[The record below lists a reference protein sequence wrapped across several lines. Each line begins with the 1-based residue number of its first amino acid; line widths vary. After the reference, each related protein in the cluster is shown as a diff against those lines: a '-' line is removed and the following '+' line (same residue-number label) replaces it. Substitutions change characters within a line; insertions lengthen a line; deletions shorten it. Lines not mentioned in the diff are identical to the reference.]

1 MTDVENTRKQHNLQS
16 ASPKQRAI
24 DHGPDFLPDMAPFV
38 ALVRKVRRPLLIQS
52 FLTSI
57 APEQALPRCRTMASK
72 PAVLSPAERDRLF
85 QMVATFDEITRS
97 ELTRCAD
104 LIMMLT
110 DEFGAQAVQSLL
122 DVDVEAEWLDARMD
136 SSSRALYLYLR
147 YAHPAEGTV
156 PDTRFEQAEQLQALN
171 RSWRSD
177 KYSSHFKGPKDV
189 IPCVTEMT
197 VEALKRRILA
207 FYPLLSSEDIQI
219 EHYTP
224 RNLASTGETPSGAV
238 LHVMTAIFNGGR
250 AHFRQV
256 LKGDVIDRVEPA
268 AIDIS
273 YTWDPKE
280 GLLSVY
286 SEDREHRL
294 AFATAFRDEIL
305 ARDGAFQAMPLWA
318 FDLEAFRDGSILERI
333 QKQRIPGISQI
344 VIRALK
350 VAKSEEQA
358 TIDARSGRPL
368 HRQIQSP
375 LTIGRDRHDVR
386 EVYEVARQ
394 AHGITSFL
402 EYDPLK
408 IDMTIHMTARPH
420 RGAHRVPV
428 QITAPNGLTDRCKTE
443 EDRRQ
448 VMAQLSHLGIMRV
461 L

>member
-1 MTDVENTRKQHNLQS
+1 MADVENNLQQHNLQS

-24 DHGPDFLPDMAPFV
+24 DHGAEILPDMAPFV
-38 ALVRKVRRPLLIQS
+38 ALVRKVRRPILIQS
-52 FLTSI
+52 FLS
-57 APEQALPRCRTMASK
+57 ALVPDQPFPSFRVASRQ
-72 PAVLSPAERDRLF
+72 PAVLSPAERQRLF
-85 QMVATFDEITRS
+85 QAIATFDDSTRDT
-97 ELTRCAD
+97 LNRTAD

-110 DEFGAQAVQSLL
+110 DEFGSLAVQSLL
-122 DVDVEAEWLDARMD
+122 DVDGEAEWLDARMD
-136 SSSRALYLYLR
+136 SGSRALYLYLR
-147 YAHPAEGTV
+147 CAHPKPEI
-156 PDTRFEQAEQLQALN
+156 PMDPRFEQADQLQTLN

-177 KYSSHFKGPKDV
+177 KFSSHFRGPKDV

-224 RNLASTGETPSGAV
+224 RNLASTGETPSGAM
-238 LHVMTAIFNGGR
+238 LHVMTAIFNGGQ
-250 AHFRQV
+250 AHFKQV
-256 LKGDVIDRVEPA
+256 QEGDLVDRVEPA

-318 FDLEAFRDGSILERI
+318 FDLEAFRDGSILDRI
-333 QKQRIPGISQI
+333 QQRRIPGVSQI
-344 VIRALK
+344 VIRSLK
-350 VAKSEEQA
+350 VAKSEQQA
-358 TIDARSGRPL
+358 TIDDRSGRPL

-420 RGAHRVPV
+420 HGAHRVPV

-448 VMAQLSHLGIMRV
+448 VMAQLSHLGIMRM

>member
-1 MTDVENTRKQHNLQS
+1 MTDVENNDQQDNLQS
-16 ASPKQRAI
+16 APKSRAH
-24 DHGPDFLPDMAPFV
+24 DHGPDHLPDMAPFV
-38 ALVRKVRRPLLIQS
+38 TLVRKVRRPLLIQS
-52 FLTSI
+52 LLTSI
-57 APEQALPRCRTMASK
+57 APDQPLPPFRTMASK

-85 QMVATFDEITRS
+85 QTIATFDEETRTALTRS
-97 ELTRCAD
+97 AD

-110 DEFGAQAVQSLL
+110 DEFGSQAVQSLL
-122 DVDVEAEWLDARMD
+122 DVDGEAEWLDARMD

-147 YAHPAEGTV
+147 YAHPGEGAV
-156 PDTRFEQAEQLQALN
+156 PDMRFEQAEQLQALN

-197 VEALKRRILA
+197 VEALKRRILS
-207 FYPLLSSEDIQI
+207 FYPRLSSEDIQI

-224 RNLASTGETPSGAV
+224 RNLASSGERPSGAV

-305 ARDGAFQAMPLWA
+305 VRDGAFQAMPLWA

-333 QKQRIPGISQI
+333 QKQRIPGVSQI
-344 VIRALK
+344 VIRSLK

-420 RGAHRVPV
+420 HGAHRVPV